1 MKTIKQRRGSHRNHE
16 QIAEKVQKRK
26 DLMDRD
32 DSVSEADIQD
42 DERELYGVWTC
53 TLMSPADPRFIGRD
67 NDSSG
72 GSGENVFVTT
82 TETVGTK
89 ADANMCKE
97 PDVVETLRGDE
108 VGGPS
113 NTVSILMIVLFIVL
127 FQKQT
132 LYTFGEGTYSII

>member
-1 MKTIKQRRGSHRNHE
+1 
-16 QIAEKVQKRK
+16 
-26 DLMDRD
+26 MDRD

-113 NTVSILMIVLFIVL
+113 NTVSILSWGVWGTQVHRREIHYTNTGTNDLFVHPRSGRDD
-127 FQKQT
+127 FQR
-132 LYTFGEGTYSII
+132 G